1 MKISEVDRTKLS
13 PMMAQYME
21 IKDKYKEEL
30 VFYRLGDF
38 YEMFFDD
45 ALIASRELE
54 LTLTGRVAGLEEKVP
69 MCGVPHNNVKP
80 YIEKLVNKGYRV
92 AICEQLEDP
101 RFTKGM
107 VKRGIVDVISKG
119 TIADNDLLND
129 LDSSYI
135 ASILFFSDII
145 VLTILDISTGYLAT
159 LSIENDEEKINDA
172 LFYRDVSYVVYIPK
186 NYTNDVLKGMN
197 PTIDIKSTNDYT
209 SSLEEMML
217 TDYLNLQNTY
227 LKLTTD
233 QAKLT
238 NYINDTL
245 KDKSEVVLT
254 SKVDTKSL
262 SKVSRYFNFA
272 SYSILAVVIFIITLV
287 LTSFKEKTVNKRIV
301 VSSMNYKKHNGLIL
315 KSSLL
320 YALIVWVLFSLLAII
335 LLGKSVLNTRGLLLS
350 LNTLVFTLQALTF
363 ALLISSLVN
372 NKDAIGGIV
381 NVVALGGAFI
391 PSMYLPEKVVSI
403 SHIFPAYYY
412 NNSNDLVTSLEVI
425 NLTTLKPFITNIMM
439 MLVFML
445 VFIVL
450 NNFVIKNKRKA

>member
-1 MKISEVDRTKLS
+1 MTVFKTFWKI
-13 PMMAQYME
+13 
-21 IKDKYKEEL
+21 
-30 VFYRLGDF
+30 
-38 YEMFFDD
+38 
-45 ALIASRELE
+45 
-54 LTLTGRVAGLEEKVP
+54 
-69 MCGVPHNNVKP
+69 
-80 YIEKLVNKGYRV
+80 VNKY
-92 AICEQLEDP
+92 
-101 RFTKGM
+101 
-107 VKRGIVDVISKG
+107 KG
-119 TIADNDLLND
+119 TIILYTVMLISFGGINLASNDTTTTFTSTLPNIAIVNND
-129 LDSSYI
+129 QKS
-135 ASILFFSDII
+135 
-145 VLTILDISTGYLAT
+145 VLTNNLISYL
-159 LSIENDEEKINDA
+159 SENSRVVDIENDEEKINDA

-262 SKVSRYFNFA
+262 STVSRYFNFA

-301 VSSMNYKKHNGLIL
+301 VSSMNYKKHSGLIL

-320 YALIVWVLFSLLAII
+320 YALIVWALFSLLAII
-335 LLGKSVLNTRGLLLS
+335 LLGKSLLNIRGLLLS
-350 LNTLVFTLQALTF
+350 LNTLIFTLQALTF

-372 NKDAIGGIV
+372 NKDAIGGVV
-381 NVVALGGAFI
+381 NVVALGSAFLCGAFI

-450 NNFVIKNKRKA
+450 NNFVIKNKR

>member
-1 MKISEVDRTKLS
+1 MTVFKTFWKI
-13 PMMAQYME
+13 
-21 IKDKYKEEL
+21 
-30 VFYRLGDF
+30 
-38 YEMFFDD
+38 
-45 ALIASRELE
+45 
-54 LTLTGRVAGLEEKVP
+54 
-69 MCGVPHNNVKP
+69 
-80 YIEKLVNKGYRV
+80 VNKY
-92 AICEQLEDP
+92 
-101 RFTKGM
+101 
-107 VKRGIVDVISKG
+107 KG
-119 TIADNDLLND
+119 TIILYTVMLISFGGINLASNDTTTTFTSTLPNIAIVNND
-129 LDSSYI
+129 QKS
-135 ASILFFSDII
+135 
-145 VLTILDISTGYLAT
+145 VLTNNLISYL
-159 LSIENDEEKINDA
+159 SENSKVVDIENDEEKINDA

-254 SKVDTKSL
+254 SKVDTKSF

-301 VSSMNYKKHNGLIL
+301 VSSMNYKKHSGLIL

-335 LLGKSVLNTRGLLLS
+335 LLGKSLLNIRGLLLL
-350 LNTLVFTLQALTF
+350 LNTLIFTLQALTF

-381 NVVALGGAFI
+381 NVVALGSAFLCGAFI
-391 PSMYLPEKVVSI
+391 PSIYLPEKVVSI

-425 NLTTLKPFITNIMM
+425 NLTSLKPFITIIMM
-439 MLVFML
+439 MLVLML

-450 NNFVIKNKRKA
+450 NNFVIKNRR

>member
-1 MKISEVDRTKLS
+1 MTVFKTFWKI
-13 PMMAQYME
+13 
-21 IKDKYKEEL
+21 
-30 VFYRLGDF
+30 
-38 YEMFFDD
+38 
-45 ALIASRELE
+45 
-54 LTLTGRVAGLEEKVP
+54 
-69 MCGVPHNNVKP
+69 
-80 YIEKLVNKGYRV
+80 VNKY
-92 AICEQLEDP
+92 
-101 RFTKGM
+101 
-107 VKRGIVDVISKG
+107 KG
-119 TIADNDLLND
+119 TIILYTVMLISFGGINLASNDTTTTFTSTLPNIAIVNND
-129 LDSSYI
+129 QNS
-135 ASILFFSDII
+135 
-145 VLTILDISTGYLAT
+145 VLTNNLISYL
-159 LSIENDEEKINDA
+159 SENSKVVDIENDEEKINDA

-197 PTIDIKSTNDYT
+197 PTINIKSTNDYT

-301 VSSMNYKKHNGLIL
+301 VSSMNYKKHSGLIL

-335 LLGKSVLNTRGLLLS
+335 LLGKSLLNIRGLLLF
-350 LNTLVFTLQALTF
+350 LNTLIFTLQALTF

-381 NVVALGGAFI
+381 NVVALGSAFLCGAFI

-425 NLTTLKPFITNIMM
+425 NLTTLKPFIANIMM

-450 NNFVIKNKRKA
+450 NNFVIKNRR

>member
-1 MKISEVDRTKLS
+1 MTVFKTFWKI
-13 PMMAQYME
+13 
-21 IKDKYKEEL
+21 
-30 VFYRLGDF
+30 
-38 YEMFFDD
+38 
-45 ALIASRELE
+45 
-54 LTLTGRVAGLEEKVP
+54 
-69 MCGVPHNNVKP
+69 
-80 YIEKLVNKGYRV
+80 VNKY
-92 AICEQLEDP
+92 
-101 RFTKGM
+101 
-107 VKRGIVDVISKG
+107 KG
-119 TIADNDLLND
+119 TIILYTVMLISFGGINLVSNDTTTTFTSTLPNIAIVNND
-129 LDSSYI
+129 QKS
-135 ASILFFSDII
+135 
-145 VLTILDISTGYLAT
+145 VLTNNLISYL
-159 LSIENDEEKINDA
+159 SENSRVVDIENDEEKINDA

-233 QAKLT
+233 QTKLT

-245 KDKSEVVLT
+245 KDKSKVVLT

-301 VSSMNYKKHNGLIL
+301 VSSMNYKKHSGLIL

-335 LLGKSVLNTRGLLLS
+335 LLGKSLLNIRGLLLL
-350 LNTLVFTLQALTF
+350 LNTLIFTLQALTF

-381 NVVALGGAFI
+381 NVVALGSAFLCGAFI

>member
-1 MKISEVDRTKLS
+1 MTVFKTFWKI
-13 PMMAQYME
+13 
-21 IKDKYKEEL
+21 
-30 VFYRLGDF
+30 
-38 YEMFFDD
+38 
-45 ALIASRELE
+45 
-54 LTLTGRVAGLEEKVP
+54 
-69 MCGVPHNNVKP
+69 
-80 YIEKLVNKGYRV
+80 VNKY
-92 AICEQLEDP
+92 
-101 RFTKGM
+101 
-107 VKRGIVDVISKG
+107 KG
-119 TIADNDLLND
+119 TIILYTVMLISFGGINLASNDTTTTFTSTLPNIAIVNND
-129 LDSSYI
+129 QKS
-135 ASILFFSDII
+135 
-145 VLTILDISTGYLAT
+145 VLTNNLISYL
-159 LSIENDEEKINDA
+159 SENSKVVDIENDEEKINDA

-238 NYINDTL
+238 NYINETL

-315 KSSLL
+315 KSSLV

-335 LLGKSVLNTRGLLLS
+335 LLGKSLLNIRGLLLL
-350 LNTLVFTLQALTF
+350 LNTLIFTLQALTF

-381 NVVALGGAFI
+381 NVVALGSAFLCGAFI

-412 NNSNDLVTSLEVI
+412 NNSNNLVTSLEVI

-450 NNFVIKNKRKA
+450 NNFVIKNKGKA

>member
-1 MKISEVDRTKLS
+1 MTVFKTFWKI
-13 PMMAQYME
+13 
-21 IKDKYKEEL
+21 
-30 VFYRLGDF
+30 
-38 YEMFFDD
+38 
-45 ALIASRELE
+45 
-54 LTLTGRVAGLEEKVP
+54 
-69 MCGVPHNNVKP
+69 
-80 YIEKLVNKGYRV
+80 VNKY
-92 AICEQLEDP
+92 
-101 RFTKGM
+101 
-107 VKRGIVDVISKG
+107 KG
-119 TIADNDLLND
+119 TIILYTVMLISFGGINLASNDTTTTFTSTLPNIAIVNND
-129 LDSSYI
+129 QNS
-135 ASILFFSDII
+135 
-145 VLTILDISTGYLAT
+145 VLTNNLISYL
-159 LSIENDEEKINDA
+159 SKNSKVVDIENDEEKINDA

-301 VSSMNYKKHNGLIL
+301 VSSMNYKKHSGLIL

-350 LNTLVFTLQALTF
+350 LNTLIFTLQALTF

-381 NVVALGGAFI
+381 NVVALGSAFLCGAFI

>member
-1 MKISEVDRTKLS
+1 MTVFKTFWKI
-13 PMMAQYME
+13 
-21 IKDKYKEEL
+21 
-30 VFYRLGDF
+30 
-38 YEMFFDD
+38 
-45 ALIASRELE
+45 
-54 LTLTGRVAGLEEKVP
+54 
-69 MCGVPHNNVKP
+69 
-80 YIEKLVNKGYRV
+80 VNKY
-92 AICEQLEDP
+92 
-101 RFTKGM
+101 
-107 VKRGIVDVISKG
+107 KG
-119 TIADNDLLND
+119 TIILYTVMLISFGGINLASNDTTTTFTSTLPNIAIVNND
-129 LDSSYI
+129 QKS
-135 ASILFFSDII
+135 
-145 VLTILDISTGYLAT
+145 VLTNNLISYL
-159 LSIENDEEKINDA
+159 SENSKVVDIENDEEKINDA

-254 SKVDTKSL
+254 SKVDTKSF

-301 VSSMNYKKHNGLIL
+301 VSSMNYKKHSGLIL

-320 YALIVWVLFSLLAII
+320 YALIVWALFSLLAII
-335 LLGKSVLNTRGLLLS
+335 LLGKSVLNTRGLLLI

-381 NVVALGGAFI
+381 NVVALGSAFLCGAFI
-391 PSMYLPEKVVSI
+391 PSIYLPEKVVSI

-412 NNSNDLVTSLEVI
+412 NNSNNLVTSLEVI
-425 NLTTLKPFITNIMM
+425 NLTTLKPFITNIMI

-450 NNFVIKNKRKA
+450 NNFIIKNKRKA

>member
-1 MKISEVDRTKLS
+1 MTVFKTFWKIVN
-13 PMMAQYME
+13 
-21 IKDKYKEEL
+21 KYKDTIIL
-30 VFYRLGDF
+30 YTV
-38 YEMFFDD
+38 M
-45 ALIASRELE
+45 LISFGGINLASNDTTTTFTS
-54 LTLTGRVAGLEEKVP
+54 TLPNIAIV
-69 MCGVPHNNVKP
+69 NNDQK
-80 YIEKLVNKGYRV
+80 
-92 AICEQLEDP
+92 
-101 RFTKGM
+101 
-107 VKRGIVDVISKG
+107 S
-119 TIADNDLLND
+119 
-129 LDSSYI
+129 
-135 ASILFFSDII
+135 
-145 VLTILDISTGYLAT
+145 VLTNNLISYL
-159 LSIENDEEKINDA
+159 SENSKVVDIENDEEKINDA

-197 PTIDIKSTNDYT
+197 STINIKSTNDYT

-254 SKVDTKSL
+254 SKVDTKSF

-301 VSSMNYKKHNGLIL
+301 VSSMNYKKHSGLIL

-320 YALIVWVLFSLLAII
+320 YALIVWALFSLLAII
-335 LLGKSVLNTRGLLLS
+335 LLGKSVLNTRGLLLI

-381 NVVALGGAFI
+381 NVVALGSAFLCGAFI

-412 NNSNDLVTSLEVI
+412 NNSNNLVTSLEVI

>member
-1 MKISEVDRTKLS
+1 MTVFKTFWKI
-13 PMMAQYME
+13 
-21 IKDKYKEEL
+21 
-30 VFYRLGDF
+30 
-38 YEMFFDD
+38 
-45 ALIASRELE
+45 
-54 LTLTGRVAGLEEKVP
+54 
-69 MCGVPHNNVKP
+69 
-80 YIEKLVNKGYRV
+80 VNKY
-92 AICEQLEDP
+92 
-101 RFTKGM
+101 
-107 VKRGIVDVISKG
+107 KG
-119 TIADNDLLND
+119 TIILYTVMLISFGGINLASNDTTTTFTSTLPNIAIVNND
-129 LDSSYI
+129 QKS
-135 ASILFFSDII
+135 
-145 VLTILDISTGYLAT
+145 VLTNNLISYL
-159 LSIENDEEKINDA
+159 SENSKVVDIENDEEKINDA

-217 TDYLNLQNTY
+217 TDYLDLQNTY

-301 VSSMNYKKHNGLIL
+301 VSSMNYKKHSGLIL

-320 YALIVWVLFSLLAII
+320 YALIVWALFSLLAII
-335 LLGKSVLNTRGLLLS
+335 LLGKSVLNTRGLLLI
-350 LNTLVFTLQALTF
+350 LNTLIFTLQALTF

-381 NVVALGGAFI
+381 NVVALGSAFLCGAFI

>member
-1 MKISEVDRTKLS
+1 MTVFKTFWKI
-13 PMMAQYME
+13 
-21 IKDKYKEEL
+21 
-30 VFYRLGDF
+30 
-38 YEMFFDD
+38 
-45 ALIASRELE
+45 
-54 LTLTGRVAGLEEKVP
+54 
-69 MCGVPHNNVKP
+69 
-80 YIEKLVNKGYRV
+80 VNKY
-92 AICEQLEDP
+92 
-101 RFTKGM
+101 
-107 VKRGIVDVISKG
+107 KG
-119 TIADNDLLND
+119 TIILYTVMLISFGGINLASNDTTTTFTSTLPNIAIVNND
-129 LDSSYI
+129 QKS
-135 ASILFFSDII
+135 
-145 VLTILDISTGYLAT
+145 VLTNNLISYL
-159 LSIENDEEKINDA
+159 SENSKVVDIENDEEKINDA

-197 PTIDIKSTNDYT
+197 PTINIKSTNDYT

-254 SKVDTKSL
+254 SKVDTKSF

-315 KSSLL
+315 KSSLV

-335 LLGKSVLNTRGLLLS
+335 LLGKSLLNIRGLLLI
-350 LNTLVFTLQALTF
+350 LNTLIFTLQALTF

-381 NVVALGGAFI
+381 NVVALGSAFLCGAFI
-391 PSMYLPEKVVSI
+391 PSIYLPEKVVSI

>member
-1 MKISEVDRTKLS
+1 MTVFKTFWKI
-13 PMMAQYME
+13 
-21 IKDKYKEEL
+21 
-30 VFYRLGDF
+30 
-38 YEMFFDD
+38 
-45 ALIASRELE
+45 
-54 LTLTGRVAGLEEKVP
+54 
-69 MCGVPHNNVKP
+69 
-80 YIEKLVNKGYRV
+80 VNKY
-92 AICEQLEDP
+92 
-101 RFTKGM
+101 
-107 VKRGIVDVISKG
+107 KG
-119 TIADNDLLND
+119 TIILYTVMLISFGGINLASNDTTTTFTSTLPNIAIVNND
-129 LDSSYI
+129 QKS
-135 ASILFFSDII
+135 
-145 VLTILDISTGYLAT
+145 VLTNNLISYL
-159 LSIENDEEKINDA
+159 SENSKVVDIENDEEKINDA

-197 PTIDIKSTNDYT
+197 PTINIKSTNDYT

-301 VSSMNYKKHNGLIL
+301 VSSMNYKKHSGLIL

-320 YALIVWVLFSLLAII
+320 YALIVWALFSLLAII
-335 LLGKSVLNTRGLLLS
+335 LLGKSLLNIRGLLLI

-381 NVVALGGAFI
+381 NVVALGSAFLCGAFI

-412 NNSNDLVTSLEVI
+412 NNSNNLVTSLEVI
-425 NLTTLKPFITNIMM
+425 NLTTLKPFITNILI

>member
-1 MKISEVDRTKLS
+1 MTVFKTFWKI
-13 PMMAQYME
+13 
-21 IKDKYKEEL
+21 
-30 VFYRLGDF
+30 
-38 YEMFFDD
+38 
-45 ALIASRELE
+45 
-54 LTLTGRVAGLEEKVP
+54 
-69 MCGVPHNNVKP
+69 
-80 YIEKLVNKGYRV
+80 VNKY
-92 AICEQLEDP
+92 
-101 RFTKGM
+101 
-107 VKRGIVDVISKG
+107 KG
-119 TIADNDLLND
+119 TIILYTVMLISFGGINLASNDTTTTFTSTLPNIAIINND
-129 LDSSYI
+129 EST
-135 ASILFFSDII
+135 II
-145 VLTILDISTGYLAT
+145 TNNLINYL
-159 LSIENDEEKINDA
+159 SENSKVVDIENDEEKINDA

-254 SKVDTKSL
+254 SKVDTKSF

-301 VSSMNYKKHNGLIL
+301 VSSMNYKKHSGLIL

-335 LLGKSVLNTRGLLLS
+335 LLGKSLLNIRGLLLI

-381 NVVALGGAFI
+381 NVVALGSAFLCGAFI

-412 NNSNDLVTSLEVI
+412 NNSNNLVTSLEVI

>member
-1 MKISEVDRTKLS
+1 MTVFKTFWKI
-13 PMMAQYME
+13 
-21 IKDKYKEEL
+21 
-30 VFYRLGDF
+30 
-38 YEMFFDD
+38 
-45 ALIASRELE
+45 
-54 LTLTGRVAGLEEKVP
+54 
-69 MCGVPHNNVKP
+69 
-80 YIEKLVNKGYRV
+80 VNKY
-92 AICEQLEDP
+92 
-101 RFTKGM
+101 
-107 VKRGIVDVISKG
+107 KG
-119 TIADNDLLND
+119 TIILYTVMLISFGGINLASNDTTTTFTSTLPNIAIVNND
-129 LDSSYI
+129 QKS
-135 ASILFFSDII
+135 
-145 VLTILDISTGYLAT
+145 VLTNNLISYL
-159 LSIENDEEKINDA
+159 SENSKVVDIENDEEKINDA

-233 QAKLT
+233 QANLT

-254 SKVDTKSL
+254 SKVDTKSF
-262 SKVSRYFNFA
+262 SNVSRYFNFA

-301 VSSMNYKKHNGLIL
+301 VSSMNYKKHSGLIL

-320 YALIVWVLFSLLAII
+320 YALIVWALFSLLAII
-335 LLGKSVLNTRGLLLS
+335 LLGKSVLNTRGLLLI

-381 NVVALGGAFI
+381 NVVALGSAFLCGAFI

-425 NLTTLKPFITNIMM
+425 NLTTLKPFITNIMI

-450 NNFVIKNKRKA
+450 NNFIIKNKR

>member
-1 MKISEVDRTKLS
+1 MTVFKTFWKI
-13 PMMAQYME
+13 
-21 IKDKYKEEL
+21 
-30 VFYRLGDF
+30 
-38 YEMFFDD
+38 
-45 ALIASRELE
+45 
-54 LTLTGRVAGLEEKVP
+54 
-69 MCGVPHNNVKP
+69 
-80 YIEKLVNKGYRV
+80 VNKY
-92 AICEQLEDP
+92 
-101 RFTKGM
+101 
-107 VKRGIVDVISKG
+107 KG
-119 TIADNDLLND
+119 TIILYTVMLISFGGINLASNDTTTTFTSTLPNIAIVNND
-129 LDSSYI
+129 QK
-135 ASILFFSDII
+135 SILTNN
-145 VLTILDISTGYLAT
+145 LISYL
-159 LSIENDEEKINDA
+159 SENSKVVDIENDEEKINDA

-197 PTIDIKSTNDYT
+197 PTINIKSTNDYT

-233 QAKLT
+233 QTKLT

-254 SKVDTKSL
+254 SKVDTKSF

-335 LLGKSVLNTRGLLLS
+335 LLGKSLLNIRGLLLL
-350 LNTLVFTLQALTF
+350 LNTLIFTLQALTF

-381 NVVALGGAFI
+381 NVVALGSAFLCGAFI
-391 PSMYLPEKVVSI
+391 PSIYLPEKVVSI

-425 NLTTLKPFITNIMM
+425 NLTTLKPFITNIVM

-450 NNFVIKNKRKA
+450 NNFIIKNKRKA

>member
-1 MKISEVDRTKLS
+1 MTVFKTFWKI
-13 PMMAQYME
+13 
-21 IKDKYKEEL
+21 
-30 VFYRLGDF
+30 
-38 YEMFFDD
+38 
-45 ALIASRELE
+45 
-54 LTLTGRVAGLEEKVP
+54 
-69 MCGVPHNNVKP
+69 
-80 YIEKLVNKGYRV
+80 VNKY
-92 AICEQLEDP
+92 
-101 RFTKGM
+101 
-107 VKRGIVDVISKG
+107 KG
-119 TIADNDLLND
+119 TIILYTVMLISFGGINLASNDTTTTFTSTLPNIAIVNND
-129 LDSSYI
+129 QKS
-135 ASILFFSDII
+135 
-145 VLTILDISTGYLAT
+145 VLTNNLINYL
-159 LSIENDEEKINDA
+159 SENSKVVDIENDEEKINDA

-335 LLGKSVLNTRGLLLS
+335 LLGKSLLNIRGLLLI

-381 NVVALGGAFI
+381 NVVALGSAFLCGAFI

-450 NNFVIKNKRKA
+450 NNFVIKNRR

>member
-1 MKISEVDRTKLS
+1 MTVFKTFWKI
-13 PMMAQYME
+13 
-21 IKDKYKEEL
+21 
-30 VFYRLGDF
+30 
-38 YEMFFDD
+38 
-45 ALIASRELE
+45 
-54 LTLTGRVAGLEEKVP
+54 
-69 MCGVPHNNVKP
+69 
-80 YIEKLVNKGYRV
+80 VNKY
-92 AICEQLEDP
+92 
-101 RFTKGM
+101 
-107 VKRGIVDVISKG
+107 KG
-119 TIADNDLLND
+119 TIILYTVMLISFGGINLASNDTTTTFTSTLPNIAIVNND
-129 LDSSYI
+129 QKS
-135 ASILFFSDII
+135 
-145 VLTILDISTGYLAT
+145 VLTNNLISYL
-159 LSIENDEEKINDA
+159 SENSKVVDIENDEEKINDA

-262 SKVSRYFNFA
+262 STVSRYFNFA

-301 VSSMNYKKHNGLIL
+301 VSSMNYKKHSGLIL

-320 YALIVWVLFSLLAII
+320 YALIVWALFSLLAII

-350 LNTLVFTLQALTF
+350 LNTLIFTLQALTF

-381 NVVALGGAFI
+381 NVVALGSAFLCGAFI

-403 SHIFPAYYY
+403 SHIFPAHYY
-412 NNSNDLVTSLEVI
+412 NNSNNLVTSLEVI
-425 NLTTLKPFITNIMM
+425 NLTTLKPFITNIMI

>member
-1 MKISEVDRTKLS
+1 MTVFKTFWKI
-13 PMMAQYME
+13 
-21 IKDKYKEEL
+21 
-30 VFYRLGDF
+30 
-38 YEMFFDD
+38 
-45 ALIASRELE
+45 
-54 LTLTGRVAGLEEKVP
+54 
-69 MCGVPHNNVKP
+69 
-80 YIEKLVNKGYRV
+80 VNKY
-92 AICEQLEDP
+92 
-101 RFTKGM
+101 
-107 VKRGIVDVISKG
+107 KG
-119 TIADNDLLND
+119 TIILYTVMLISFGGINLTSNDTTTTFTSTLPNIAIVNND
-129 LDSSYI
+129 QKS
-135 ASILFFSDII
+135 
-145 VLTILDISTGYLAT
+145 VLTNNLISYL
-159 LSIENDEEKINDA
+159 SENSKVVDIENDEEKINDA

-197 PTIDIKSTNDYT
+197 PTINIKSTNDYT

-301 VSSMNYKKHNGLIL
+301 VSSMNYKKHSGLIL

-335 LLGKSVLNTRGLLLS
+335 LLGKSLLNIRGLLLL

-381 NVVALGGAFI
+381 NVVALGSAFLCGAFI
-391 PSMYLPEKVVSI
+391 PSIYLPEKVVSI

-425 NLTTLKPFITNIMM
+425 NLTTLKPFITNIVM

-450 NNFVIKNKRKA
+450 NNFIIKNKRKA

>member
-1 MKISEVDRTKLS
+1 MTVFKTFWKI
-13 PMMAQYME
+13 
-21 IKDKYKEEL
+21 
-30 VFYRLGDF
+30 
-38 YEMFFDD
+38 
-45 ALIASRELE
+45 
-54 LTLTGRVAGLEEKVP
+54 
-69 MCGVPHNNVKP
+69 
-80 YIEKLVNKGYRV
+80 VNKY
-92 AICEQLEDP
+92 
-101 RFTKGM
+101 
-107 VKRGIVDVISKG
+107 KG
-119 TIADNDLLND
+119 TIILYTVMLISFGGINLASNDTTTTFTSTLPNIAIINND
-129 LDSSYI
+129 EST
-135 ASILFFSDII
+135 II
-145 VLTILDISTGYLAT
+145 TNNLINYL
-159 LSIENDEEKINDA
+159 SENSKVVDIENDEEKINDA

-233 QAKLT
+233 QTKLT

-245 KDKSEVVLT
+245 KDKSKVVLT

-301 VSSMNYKKHNGLIL
+301 VSSMNYKKHSGLIL

-335 LLGKSVLNTRGLLLS
+335 LLGKSLLNIRGLLLI

-381 NVVALGGAFI
+381 NVVALGSAFLCGAFI
-391 PSMYLPEKVVSI
+391 PSIYLPEKVVSI

-445 VFIVL
+445 VFILL

>member
-1 MKISEVDRTKLS
+1 MTVFKTFWKI
-13 PMMAQYME
+13 
-21 IKDKYKEEL
+21 
-30 VFYRLGDF
+30 
-38 YEMFFDD
+38 
-45 ALIASRELE
+45 
-54 LTLTGRVAGLEEKVP
+54 
-69 MCGVPHNNVKP
+69 
-80 YIEKLVNKGYRV
+80 VNKY
-92 AICEQLEDP
+92 
-101 RFTKGM
+101 
-107 VKRGIVDVISKG
+107 KG
-119 TIADNDLLND
+119 TIILYTVMLISFGGINLASNDTTTTFTSTLPNIAIVNND
-129 LDSSYI
+129 QKS
-135 ASILFFSDII
+135 
-145 VLTILDISTGYLAT
+145 VLTNNLISYL
-159 LSIENDEEKINDA
+159 SENSKVVDIENDEEKINDA

-233 QAKLT
+233 QTKLT

-301 VSSMNYKKHNGLIL
+301 VSSMNYKKHSGLIL

-320 YALIVWVLFSLLAII
+320 YALIVWALFSLLAII
-335 LLGKSVLNTRGLLLS
+335 LLGKSVLNTRGLLLI
-350 LNTLVFTLQALTF
+350 LNTLIFTLQALTF

-381 NVVALGGAFI
+381 NVVALGSAFLCGAFI
-391 PSMYLPEKVVSI
+391 PSIYLPEKVVSI

-425 NLTTLKPFITNIMM
+425 NLTTLKPFIANIMM

>member
-1 MKISEVDRTKLS
+1 MTVFKTFWKI
-13 PMMAQYME
+13 
-21 IKDKYKEEL
+21 
-30 VFYRLGDF
+30 
-38 YEMFFDD
+38 
-45 ALIASRELE
+45 
-54 LTLTGRVAGLEEKVP
+54 
-69 MCGVPHNNVKP
+69 
-80 YIEKLVNKGYRV
+80 VNKY
-92 AICEQLEDP
+92 
-101 RFTKGM
+101 
-107 VKRGIVDVISKG
+107 KG
-119 TIADNDLLND
+119 TIILYTVMLISFGGINLASNDTTTTFTSTLPNIAIVNND
-129 LDSSYI
+129 QKS
-135 ASILFFSDII
+135 
-145 VLTILDISTGYLAT
+145 VLTNNLISYL
-159 LSIENDEEKINDA
+159 SENSKVVDIENDEEKINDA

-254 SKVDTKSL
+254 SKVDTKSF

-301 VSSMNYKKHNGLIL
+301 VSSMNYKKHSGLIL

-320 YALIVWVLFSLLAII
+320 YALIVWALFSLLAII
-335 LLGKSVLNTRGLLLS
+335 LLGKSVLNTRGLLLI
-350 LNTLVFTLQALTF
+350 LNTLIFTLQALTF

-381 NVVALGGAFI
+381 NVVALGSAFLCGAFI

>member
-1 MKISEVDRTKLS
+1 MTVFKTFWKI
-13 PMMAQYME
+13 
-21 IKDKYKEEL
+21 
-30 VFYRLGDF
+30 
-38 YEMFFDD
+38 
-45 ALIASRELE
+45 
-54 LTLTGRVAGLEEKVP
+54 
-69 MCGVPHNNVKP
+69 
-80 YIEKLVNKGYRV
+80 VNKY
-92 AICEQLEDP
+92 
-101 RFTKGM
+101 
-107 VKRGIVDVISKG
+107 KG
-119 TIADNDLLND
+119 TIILYTVMLISFGGINLASNDTTTTFTSTLPNIAIVNND
-129 LDSSYI
+129 QKS
-135 ASILFFSDII
+135 
-145 VLTILDISTGYLAT
+145 VLTNNLISYL
-159 LSIENDEEKINDA
+159 SENSKVVDIENDEEKINDA

-254 SKVDTKSL
+254 SKVDTKSF

-301 VSSMNYKKHNGLIL
+301 VSSMNYKKHSGLIL

-320 YALIVWVLFSLLAII
+320 YALIVWALFSLLAII
-335 LLGKSVLNTRGLLLS
+335 LLGKSLLNIRGLLLS

-381 NVVALGGAFI
+381 NVVALGSAFLCGAFI

-425 NLTTLKPFITNIMM
+425 NLTTLKPFIINIMI

-450 NNFVIKNKRKA
+450 NNFVIKNRR

>member
-1 MKISEVDRTKLS
+1 MTVFKTFWKI
-13 PMMAQYME
+13 
-21 IKDKYKEEL
+21 
-30 VFYRLGDF
+30 
-38 YEMFFDD
+38 
-45 ALIASRELE
+45 
-54 LTLTGRVAGLEEKVP
+54 
-69 MCGVPHNNVKP
+69 
-80 YIEKLVNKGYRV
+80 VNKY
-92 AICEQLEDP
+92 
-101 RFTKGM
+101 
-107 VKRGIVDVISKG
+107 KG
-119 TIADNDLLND
+119 TIILYTVMLISFGGINLASNDTTTTFTSTLPNIAIINND
-129 LDSSYI
+129 QKS
-135 ASILFFSDII
+135 
-145 VLTILDISTGYLAT
+145 VLTNNLISYL
-159 LSIENDEEKINDA
+159 SENSKVVDIENDEEKINDA

-254 SKVDTKSL
+254 SKVDTKSF

-301 VSSMNYKKHNGLIL
+301 VSSMNYKKHSGLIL

-335 LLGKSVLNTRGLLLS
+335 LLGKSLLNIRGLLLL
-350 LNTLVFTLQALTF
+350 LNTLIFTLQALTF

-381 NVVALGGAFI
+381 NVVALGSAFLCGAFI

-450 NNFVIKNKRKA
+450 NNFIIKNKRKA

>member
-1 MKISEVDRTKLS
+1 MTVFKTFWKI
-13 PMMAQYME
+13 
-21 IKDKYKEEL
+21 
-30 VFYRLGDF
+30 
-38 YEMFFDD
+38 
-45 ALIASRELE
+45 
-54 LTLTGRVAGLEEKVP
+54 
-69 MCGVPHNNVKP
+69 
-80 YIEKLVNKGYRV
+80 VNKY
-92 AICEQLEDP
+92 
-101 RFTKGM
+101 
-107 VKRGIVDVISKG
+107 KG
-119 TIADNDLLND
+119 TIILYTVMLISFGGINLASNDTTTTFTSTLPNIAIVNND
-129 LDSSYI
+129 QNS
-135 ASILFFSDII
+135 
-145 VLTILDISTGYLAT
+145 VLTNNLISYL
-159 LSIENDEEKINDA
+159 SENSKVVDIENDEEKINDA

-197 PTIDIKSTNDYT
+197 PTINIKSTNDYT

-301 VSSMNYKKHNGLIL
+301 VSSMNYKKHSGLIL

-335 LLGKSVLNTRGLLLS
+335 LLGKSLLNIRGLLLS
-350 LNTLVFTLQALTF
+350 LNTLIFTLQALTF

-381 NVVALGGAFI
+381 NVVALGSAFLCGAFI

-425 NLTTLKPFITNIMM
+425 NLTTLKPFITNIVM

>member
-1 MKISEVDRTKLS
+1 MTVFKTFWKI
-13 PMMAQYME
+13 
-21 IKDKYKEEL
+21 
-30 VFYRLGDF
+30 
-38 YEMFFDD
+38 
-45 ALIASRELE
+45 
-54 LTLTGRVAGLEEKVP
+54 
-69 MCGVPHNNVKP
+69 
-80 YIEKLVNKGYRV
+80 VNKY
-92 AICEQLEDP
+92 
-101 RFTKGM
+101 
-107 VKRGIVDVISKG
+107 KG
-119 TIADNDLLND
+119 TIILYTVMLISFGGINLASNDTTTTFTSTLPNIAIVNND
-129 LDSSYI
+129 QKS
-135 ASILFFSDII
+135 
-145 VLTILDISTGYLAT
+145 VLTNNLISYL
-159 LSIENDEEKINDA
+159 SENSKVVDIENDEEKINDA

-233 QAKLT
+233 QTKLT

-301 VSSMNYKKHNGLIL
+301 VSSMNYKKHSGLIL

-335 LLGKSVLNTRGLLLS
+335 LLGKSLLNIRGLLLL
-350 LNTLVFTLQALTF
+350 LNTLIFTLQALTF

-381 NVVALGGAFI
+381 NVVALGSAFLCGAFI

>member
-1 MKISEVDRTKLS
+1 MTVFKTFWKI
-13 PMMAQYME
+13 
-21 IKDKYKEEL
+21 
-30 VFYRLGDF
+30 
-38 YEMFFDD
+38 
-45 ALIASRELE
+45 
-54 LTLTGRVAGLEEKVP
+54 
-69 MCGVPHNNVKP
+69 
-80 YIEKLVNKGYRV
+80 VNKY
-92 AICEQLEDP
+92 
-101 RFTKGM
+101 
-107 VKRGIVDVISKG
+107 KG
-119 TIADNDLLND
+119 TIILYTVMLISFGGINLASNDTTTTFTSTLPNIAIVNND
-129 LDSSYI
+129 QKS
-135 ASILFFSDII
+135 
-145 VLTILDISTGYLAT
+145 VLTNNLISYL
-159 LSIENDEEKINDA
+159 SENSKVVDIENDEEKINDA

-254 SKVDTKSL
+254 SKVDTKSF

-301 VSSMNYKKHNGLIL
+301 VSSMNYKKHSGLIL

-335 LLGKSVLNTRGLLLS
+335 LLGKSLLNIRGLLLL
-350 LNTLVFTLQALTF
+350 LNTLIFTLQALTF

-381 NVVALGGAFI
+381 NVVALGSAFLCGAFI
-391 PSMYLPEKVVSI
+391 PSIYLPEKVVSI

-450 NNFVIKNKRKA
+450 NNFVIKNRR

>member
-1 MKISEVDRTKLS
+1 MTVFKTFWKI
-13 PMMAQYME
+13 
-21 IKDKYKEEL
+21 
-30 VFYRLGDF
+30 
-38 YEMFFDD
+38 
-45 ALIASRELE
+45 
-54 LTLTGRVAGLEEKVP
+54 
-69 MCGVPHNNVKP
+69 
-80 YIEKLVNKGYRV
+80 VNKY
-92 AICEQLEDP
+92 
-101 RFTKGM
+101 
-107 VKRGIVDVISKG
+107 KG
-119 TIADNDLLND
+119 TIILYTVMLISFGGINLASNDTTTTFTSTLPNIAIVNND
-129 LDSSYI
+129 QKS
-135 ASILFFSDII
+135 
-145 VLTILDISTGYLAT
+145 VLTNNLISYL
-159 LSIENDEEKINDA
+159 SENSKVVDIENDEEKINDA

-197 PTIDIKSTNDYT
+197 PTINIKSTNDYT

-254 SKVDTKSL
+254 SKVDTKSF

-335 LLGKSVLNTRGLLLS
+335 LLGKSLLNIRGLLLS
-350 LNTLVFTLQALTF
+350 LNTLIFTLQALTF

-372 NKDAIGGIV
+372 NKDAIGGVV
-381 NVVALGGAFI
+381 NVVALGSAFLCGAFI

>member
-1 MKISEVDRTKLS
+1 MTVFKTFWKI
-13 PMMAQYME
+13 
-21 IKDKYKEEL
+21 
-30 VFYRLGDF
+30 
-38 YEMFFDD
+38 
-45 ALIASRELE
+45 
-54 LTLTGRVAGLEEKVP
+54 
-69 MCGVPHNNVKP
+69 
-80 YIEKLVNKGYRV
+80 VNKY
-92 AICEQLEDP
+92 
-101 RFTKGM
+101 
-107 VKRGIVDVISKG
+107 KG
-119 TIADNDLLND
+119 TIILYTVMLISFGGINLASNDTTTTFTSTLPNIAIVNND
-129 LDSSYI
+129 QKS
-135 ASILFFSDII
+135 
-145 VLTILDISTGYLAT
+145 VLTNNLISYL
-159 LSIENDEEKINDA
+159 SENSKVVDIENDEEKINDA

-254 SKVDTKSL
+254 SKVDTKSF

-301 VSSMNYKKHNGLIL
+301 VSSMNYKKHSGLIL

-335 LLGKSVLNTRGLLLS
+335 LLGKSLLNIRGLLLL
-350 LNTLVFTLQALTF
+350 LNTLIFTLQALTF

-381 NVVALGGAFI
+381 NVVALGSAFLCGAFI

-450 NNFVIKNKRKA
+450 NNFVIKNRR

>member
-1 MKISEVDRTKLS
+1 MTVFKTFWKI
-13 PMMAQYME
+13 
-21 IKDKYKEEL
+21 
-30 VFYRLGDF
+30 
-38 YEMFFDD
+38 
-45 ALIASRELE
+45 
-54 LTLTGRVAGLEEKVP
+54 
-69 MCGVPHNNVKP
+69 
-80 YIEKLVNKGYRV
+80 VNKY
-92 AICEQLEDP
+92 
-101 RFTKGM
+101 
-107 VKRGIVDVISKG
+107 KG
-119 TIADNDLLND
+119 TIILYTVMLISFGGINLASNDTTTTFTSTLPNIAIVNND
-129 LDSSYI
+129 QKS
-135 ASILFFSDII
+135 
-145 VLTILDISTGYLAT
+145 VLTNNLISYL
-159 LSIENDEEKINDA
+159 SENSKVVDIENDEEKINDA

-197 PTIDIKSTNDYT
+197 PTINIKSTNDYT

-233 QAKLT
+233 QTKLT

-245 KDKSEVVLT
+245 KDKSKVVLT

-301 VSSMNYKKHNGLIL
+301 VSSMNYKKHSGLIL

-320 YALIVWVLFSLLAII
+320 YALIVWALFSLLAII
-335 LLGKSVLNTRGLLLS
+335 LLGKSVLNTRGLLLI
-350 LNTLVFTLQALTF
+350 LNTLIFTLQALTF

-381 NVVALGGAFI
+381 NVVALGSAFLCGAFI

>member
-1 MKISEVDRTKLS
+1 MTVFKTFWKI
-13 PMMAQYME
+13 
-21 IKDKYKEEL
+21 
-30 VFYRLGDF
+30 
-38 YEMFFDD
+38 
-45 ALIASRELE
+45 
-54 LTLTGRVAGLEEKVP
+54 
-69 MCGVPHNNVKP
+69 
-80 YIEKLVNKGYRV
+80 VNKY
-92 AICEQLEDP
+92 
-101 RFTKGM
+101 
-107 VKRGIVDVISKG
+107 KG
-119 TIADNDLLND
+119 TIILYTVMLISFGGINLASNDTTTTFTSTLPNIAIVNND
-129 LDSSYI
+129 QKS
-135 ASILFFSDII
+135 
-145 VLTILDISTGYLAT
+145 VLTNNLISYL
-159 LSIENDEEKINDA
+159 SENSKVVDIENDEEKINDA

-197 PTIDIKSTNDYT
+197 PTINIKSTNDYT

-245 KDKSEVVLT
+245 KDKSKVVLT

-301 VSSMNYKKHNGLIL
+301 VSSMNYKKHSGLIL

-320 YALIVWVLFSLLAII
+320 YALIVWALFSLLAII

-381 NVVALGGAFI
+381 NVVALGSAFLCGAFI

>member
-1 MKISEVDRTKLS
+1 MTVFKTFWKI
-13 PMMAQYME
+13 
-21 IKDKYKEEL
+21 
-30 VFYRLGDF
+30 
-38 YEMFFDD
+38 
-45 ALIASRELE
+45 
-54 LTLTGRVAGLEEKVP
+54 
-69 MCGVPHNNVKP
+69 
-80 YIEKLVNKGYRV
+80 VNKY
-92 AICEQLEDP
+92 
-101 RFTKGM
+101 
-107 VKRGIVDVISKG
+107 KG
-119 TIADNDLLND
+119 TIILYTVMLISFGGINLASNDTTTTFTSTLPNIAIVNND
-129 LDSSYI
+129 QKS
-135 ASILFFSDII
+135 
-145 VLTILDISTGYLAT
+145 VLTNNLISYL
-159 LSIENDEEKINDA
+159 SENSKVVDIENDEEKINDA

-301 VSSMNYKKHNGLIL
+301 VSSMNYKKHSGLIL

-320 YALIVWVLFSLLAII
+320 YALIVWALFSLLAII

-350 LNTLVFTLQALTF
+350 LNTLIFTLQALTF

-381 NVVALGGAFI
+381 NVVALGSAFLCGAFI

>member
-1 MKISEVDRTKLS
+1 MTVFKTFWKI
-13 PMMAQYME
+13 
-21 IKDKYKEEL
+21 
-30 VFYRLGDF
+30 
-38 YEMFFDD
+38 
-45 ALIASRELE
+45 
-54 LTLTGRVAGLEEKVP
+54 
-69 MCGVPHNNVKP
+69 
-80 YIEKLVNKGYRV
+80 VNKY
-92 AICEQLEDP
+92 
-101 RFTKGM
+101 
-107 VKRGIVDVISKG
+107 KG
-119 TIADNDLLND
+119 TIILYTVMLISFGGINLASNDTTTTFTSTLPNIAIVNND
-129 LDSSYI
+129 QKS
-135 ASILFFSDII
+135 
-145 VLTILDISTGYLAT
+145 VLTNNLISYL
-159 LSIENDEEKINDA
+159 SENSKVVDIENDEEKINDA

-197 PTIDIKSTNDYT
+197 PTINIKSTNDYT

-301 VSSMNYKKHNGLIL
+301 VSSMNYKKHSDLIL

-320 YALIVWVLFSLLAII
+320 YALIVWALFSLLAII
-335 LLGKSVLNTRGLLLS
+335 LLGKSLLNIRGLLLS

-381 NVVALGGAFI
+381 NVVALGSAFLCGAFI

-412 NNSNDLVTSLEVI
+412 NNSNNLVTSLEVI

>member
-1 MKISEVDRTKLS
+1 MTVFKTFWKI
-13 PMMAQYME
+13 
-21 IKDKYKEEL
+21 
-30 VFYRLGDF
+30 
-38 YEMFFDD
+38 
-45 ALIASRELE
+45 
-54 LTLTGRVAGLEEKVP
+54 
-69 MCGVPHNNVKP
+69 
-80 YIEKLVNKGYRV
+80 VNKY
-92 AICEQLEDP
+92 
-101 RFTKGM
+101 
-107 VKRGIVDVISKG
+107 KG
-119 TIADNDLLND
+119 TIILYTVMLISFGGINLASNDTTTTFTSTLPNIAIVNND
-129 LDSSYI
+129 QKS
-135 ASILFFSDII
+135 
-145 VLTILDISTGYLAT
+145 VLTNNLISYL
-159 LSIENDEEKINDA
+159 SENSKVVDIENDEEKINDA

-301 VSSMNYKKHNGLIL
+301 VSSMNYKKHSGLIL

-320 YALIVWVLFSLLAII
+320 YALIVWALFSLLAII
-335 LLGKSVLNTRGLLLS
+335 LLGKSVLNTRGLLLI

-381 NVVALGGAFI
+381 NVVALGSAFLCGAFI

-425 NLTTLKPFITNIMM
+425 NLTTLKPFITNIMI

-450 NNFVIKNKRKA
+450 NNLVIKNKRKA

>member
-1 MKISEVDRTKLS
+1 MTVFKTFWKI
-13 PMMAQYME
+13 
-21 IKDKYKEEL
+21 
-30 VFYRLGDF
+30 
-38 YEMFFDD
+38 
-45 ALIASRELE
+45 
-54 LTLTGRVAGLEEKVP
+54 
-69 MCGVPHNNVKP
+69 
-80 YIEKLVNKGYRV
+80 VNKY
-92 AICEQLEDP
+92 
-101 RFTKGM
+101 
-107 VKRGIVDVISKG
+107 KG
-119 TIADNDLLND
+119 TIILYTVMLISFGGINLVSNDTTTTFTSTLPNIAIVNND
-129 LDSSYI
+129 QKS
-135 ASILFFSDII
+135 
-145 VLTILDISTGYLAT
+145 VLTNNLISYL
-159 LSIENDEEKINDA
+159 SENSKVVDIENDEEKINDA

-197 PTIDIKSTNDYT
+197 PTINIKSTNDYT

-254 SKVDTKSL
+254 SKVDTKSF

-315 KSSLL
+315 KSSLV

-335 LLGKSVLNTRGLLLS
+335 LLGKSLLNIRGLLLI
-350 LNTLVFTLQALTF
+350 LNTLIFTLQALTF

-381 NVVALGGAFI
+381 NVVALGSAFLCGAFI
-391 PSMYLPEKVVSI
+391 PSIYLPEKVVSI

-425 NLTTLKPFITNIMM
+425 NLTTLKPFITNIMI

-450 NNFVIKNKRKA
+450 NNLVIKNKRKA

>member
-1 MKISEVDRTKLS
+1 MTVFKTFWKI
-13 PMMAQYME
+13 
-21 IKDKYKEEL
+21 
-30 VFYRLGDF
+30 
-38 YEMFFDD
+38 
-45 ALIASRELE
+45 
-54 LTLTGRVAGLEEKVP
+54 
-69 MCGVPHNNVKP
+69 
-80 YIEKLVNKGYRV
+80 VNKY
-92 AICEQLEDP
+92 
-101 RFTKGM
+101 
-107 VKRGIVDVISKG
+107 KG
-119 TIADNDLLND
+119 TIILYTVMLISFGGINLASNDTTTTFTSTLPNIAIVNND
-129 LDSSYI
+129 QN
-135 ASILFFSDII
+135 SILTNN
-145 VLTILDISTGYLAT
+145 LISYL
-159 LSIENDEEKINDA
+159 SENSKVVDIENDEEKINDA

-197 PTIDIKSTNDYT
+197 PTINIKSTNDYT

-301 VSSMNYKKHNGLIL
+301 VSSMNYKKHSGLIL

-320 YALIVWVLFSLLAII
+320 YALIVWALFSLLAII
-335 LLGKSVLNTRGLLLS
+335 LLGKSLLNIRGLLLI
-350 LNTLVFTLQALTF
+350 LNTLIFTLQALTF

-381 NVVALGGAFI
+381 NVVALGSAFLCGAFI
-391 PSMYLPEKVVSI
+391 PSIYLPEKVVSI

-425 NLTTLKPFITNIMM
+425 NLTTLKPFITNIVM

-450 NNFVIKNKRKA
+450 NNFIIKNKRKA

>member
-1 MKISEVDRTKLS
+1 MTVFKTFWKI
-13 PMMAQYME
+13 
-21 IKDKYKEEL
+21 
-30 VFYRLGDF
+30 
-38 YEMFFDD
+38 
-45 ALIASRELE
+45 
-54 LTLTGRVAGLEEKVP
+54 
-69 MCGVPHNNVKP
+69 
-80 YIEKLVNKGYRV
+80 VNKY
-92 AICEQLEDP
+92 
-101 RFTKGM
+101 
-107 VKRGIVDVISKG
+107 KG
-119 TIADNDLLND
+119 TIILYTVMLISFGGINLASNDTTTTFTSTLPNIAIVNND
-129 LDSSYI
+129 QKS
-135 ASILFFSDII
+135 
-145 VLTILDISTGYLAT
+145 VLTNNLISYL
-159 LSIENDEEKINDA
+159 SENSKVVDIENDEEKINDA

-233 QAKLT
+233 QTKLT

-254 SKVDTKSL
+254 SKVDTKSF

-301 VSSMNYKKHNGLIL
+301 VSSMNYKKHSGLIL

-320 YALIVWVLFSLLAII
+320 YALIVWALFSLLAII
-335 LLGKSVLNTRGLLLS
+335 LLGKSVLNIRGLLLS

-381 NVVALGGAFI
+381 NVVALGSAFLCGAFI

-425 NLTTLKPFITNIMM
+425 NLTTLKPFIANIMM

-450 NNFVIKNKRKA
+450 NNFVIKNRR

>member
-1 MKISEVDRTKLS
+1 MTVFKTFWKI
-13 PMMAQYME
+13 
-21 IKDKYKEEL
+21 
-30 VFYRLGDF
+30 
-38 YEMFFDD
+38 
-45 ALIASRELE
+45 
-54 LTLTGRVAGLEEKVP
+54 
-69 MCGVPHNNVKP
+69 
-80 YIEKLVNKGYRV
+80 VNKY
-92 AICEQLEDP
+92 
-101 RFTKGM
+101 
-107 VKRGIVDVISKG
+107 KG
-119 TIADNDLLND
+119 TIILYTVMLISFGGINLASNDTTTTFTSTLPNIAIVNND
-129 LDSSYI
+129 QKS
-135 ASILFFSDII
+135 
-145 VLTILDISTGYLAT
+145 VLTNNLISYL
-159 LSIENDEEKINDA
+159 SENSKVVDIENDEEKINDA

-233 QAKLT
+233 QTKLT

-301 VSSMNYKKHNGLIL
+301 VSSMNYKKHSGLIL

-320 YALIVWVLFSLLAII
+320 YALIVWALFSLLAII

-381 NVVALGGAFI
+381 NVVALGSAFLCGAFI

-412 NNSNDLVTSLEVI
+412 NNSNNLVTSLEVI
-425 NLTTLKPFITNIMM
+425 NLTTLKPFISNIMM

>member
-1 MKISEVDRTKLS
+1 MTVFKTFWKI
-13 PMMAQYME
+13 
-21 IKDKYKEEL
+21 
-30 VFYRLGDF
+30 
-38 YEMFFDD
+38 
-45 ALIASRELE
+45 
-54 LTLTGRVAGLEEKVP
+54 
-69 MCGVPHNNVKP
+69 
-80 YIEKLVNKGYRV
+80 VNKY
-92 AICEQLEDP
+92 
-101 RFTKGM
+101 
-107 VKRGIVDVISKG
+107 KG
-119 TIADNDLLND
+119 TIILYTVMLISFGGINLASNDTTTTFTSTLPNIAIVNND
-129 LDSSYI
+129 QKS
-135 ASILFFSDII
+135 
-145 VLTILDISTGYLAT
+145 VLTNNLINYL
-159 LSIENDEEKINDA
+159 SENSKVVDIENDEEKINDA

-233 QAKLT
+233 QTKLT

-245 KDKSEVVLT
+245 KDKSKVVLT

-301 VSSMNYKKHNGLIL
+301 VSSMNYKKHSDLIL

-320 YALIVWVLFSLLAII
+320 YALIVWALFSLLAII
-335 LLGKSVLNTRGLLLS
+335 LLGKSLLNIRGLLLS

-381 NVVALGGAFI
+381 NVVALGSAFLCGAFI

>member
-1 MKISEVDRTKLS
+1 MTVFKTFWKI
-13 PMMAQYME
+13 
-21 IKDKYKEEL
+21 
-30 VFYRLGDF
+30 
-38 YEMFFDD
+38 
-45 ALIASRELE
+45 
-54 LTLTGRVAGLEEKVP
+54 
-69 MCGVPHNNVKP
+69 
-80 YIEKLVNKGYRV
+80 VNKY
-92 AICEQLEDP
+92 
-101 RFTKGM
+101 
-107 VKRGIVDVISKG
+107 KG
-119 TIADNDLLND
+119 TIILYTVMLISFGGINLASNDTTTTFTSTLPNIAIVNND
-129 LDSSYI
+129 QKS
-135 ASILFFSDII
+135 
-145 VLTILDISTGYLAT
+145 VLTNNLISYL
-159 LSIENDEEKINDA
+159 SENSKVVDIENDEEKINDA

-254 SKVDTKSL
+254 SKVDTKSF

-301 VSSMNYKKHNGLIL
+301 VSSMNYKKHSGLIL

-320 YALIVWVLFSLLAII
+320 YALIVWALFSLLAII
-335 LLGKSVLNTRGLLLS
+335 LLGKSVLNTRGLLLI

-381 NVVALGGAFI
+381 NVVALGSAFLCGAFI

-450 NNFVIKNKRKA
+450 NNFVIKIKEKLKRQNFKLF

>member
-1 MKISEVDRTKLS
+1 MTVFKTFWKI
-13 PMMAQYME
+13 
-21 IKDKYKEEL
+21 
-30 VFYRLGDF
+30 
-38 YEMFFDD
+38 
-45 ALIASRELE
+45 
-54 LTLTGRVAGLEEKVP
+54 
-69 MCGVPHNNVKP
+69 
-80 YIEKLVNKGYRV
+80 VNKY
-92 AICEQLEDP
+92 
-101 RFTKGM
+101 
-107 VKRGIVDVISKG
+107 KG
-119 TIADNDLLND
+119 TIILYTVMLISFGGINLASNDTTTTFTSTLPNIAIVNND
-129 LDSSYI
+129 QKS
-135 ASILFFSDII
+135 
-145 VLTILDISTGYLAT
+145 VLTNNLINYL
-159 LSIENDEEKINDA
+159 SENSKVVDIENDEEKINDA

-254 SKVDTKSL
+254 SKVDTKSF

-335 LLGKSVLNTRGLLLS
+335 LLGKSLLNIRGLLLI

-381 NVVALGGAFI
+381 NVVALGSAFLCGAFI

-450 NNFVIKNKRKA
+450 NNFIIKNKRKA

>member
-1 MKISEVDRTKLS
+1 MTVFKTFWKI
-13 PMMAQYME
+13 
-21 IKDKYKEEL
+21 
-30 VFYRLGDF
+30 
-38 YEMFFDD
+38 
-45 ALIASRELE
+45 
-54 LTLTGRVAGLEEKVP
+54 
-69 MCGVPHNNVKP
+69 
-80 YIEKLVNKGYRV
+80 VNKY
-92 AICEQLEDP
+92 
-101 RFTKGM
+101 
-107 VKRGIVDVISKG
+107 KG
-119 TIADNDLLND
+119 TIILYTVMLISFGGINLVSNDTTTTFTSTLPNIAIVNND
-129 LDSSYI
+129 QKS
-135 ASILFFSDII
+135 
-145 VLTILDISTGYLAT
+145 VLTNNLISYL
-159 LSIENDEEKINDA
+159 SENSRVVDIENDEEKINDA

-254 SKVDTKSL
+254 SKVDTKSF

-301 VSSMNYKKHNGLIL
+301 VSSMNYKKHSGLIL

-320 YALIVWVLFSLLAII
+320 YALIVWALFSLLAII

-350 LNTLVFTLQALTF
+350 LNTLIFTLQALTF

-381 NVVALGGAFI
+381 NVVALGSAFLCGAFI

-403 SHIFPAYYY
+403 SHIFPAYYF